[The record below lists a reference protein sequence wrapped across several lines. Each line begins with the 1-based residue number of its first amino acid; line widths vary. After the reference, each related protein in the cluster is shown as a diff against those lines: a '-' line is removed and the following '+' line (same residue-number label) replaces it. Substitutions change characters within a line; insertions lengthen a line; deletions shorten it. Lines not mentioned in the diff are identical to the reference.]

1 MVYHWCPILNVFLA
15 CVPFLHG
22 TVFKLTTNKKGIDT
36 FAKKQ
41 FEMHPVFKPQMKRGG
56 GSTFWKN
63 TLKKEKVTDRLIL
76 TECFMAHPHHK

>member
-1 MVYHWCPILNVFLA
+1 MSL
-15 CVPFLHG
+15 FLHG
-22 TVFKLTTNKKGIDT
+22 TVFKLTTNKRSIDT

-41 FEMHPVFKPQMKRGG
+41 FEMHPVFKPQIKRGGGGGGG

-63 TLKKEKVTDRLIL
+63 TLNKEKVTDRLIL